1 MPFTPF
7 HMGVGLAAK
16 AVGGRHFSVLTF
28 GIAQVAMD
36 IEPLIGMLRQSP
48 VLHGPTHTYL
58 GAVPIALVAAALTP
72 WLCGPLLRR
81 WNHEVVHYGMPWL
94 QETVSWKPRVLVV
107 SALAPV
113 SEKNLRLSM
122 AGAVVDCFWIA
133 NRGDPAR
140 RAAPAGPSQ
149 KRNRSML
156 DSDRACLR
164 KLAKWRVVIRF
175 GGAGLER
182 FSSITRHDSNHERS
196 KSSHPDS
203 S

>member
-58 GAVPIALVAAALTP
+58 GAGPIALVAAALTP

-107 SALAPV
+107 SALAGTFSHVLLDSVMHLDIQPWAPWSDANGLYASLSLPTLHLLCTAGMV
-113 SEKNLRLSM
+113 VGALGWVALRW
-122 AGAVVDCFWIA
+122 V
-133 NRGDPAR
+133 RRP
-140 RAAPAGPSQ
+140 RAAPTS
-149 KRNRSML
+149 KR
-156 DSDRACLR
+156 
-164 KLAKWRVVIRF
+164 
-175 GGAGLER
+175 
-182 FSSITRHDSNHERS
+182 
-196 KSSHPDS
+196 
-203 S
+203 